1 MNIGNGMGYGY
12 PMAFMSR
19 HTDYA
24 DCTVDMAYVLVTTT
38 KKNKTQISS
47 ASITSITNAAMPDV
61 CRSVLMRESGFV
73 GFVSGMS
80 WNRILVGDGSKKS
93 LMCAPANKAVGSH
106 FT

>member
-1 MNIGNGMGYGY
+1 
-12 PMAFMSR
+12 MAFMSR